1 MAYCFRLPY
10 TYCNGFECWFLWCL
24 NSDGQ
29 QFHQHKQIN
38 NRSPPQIININK
50 TTTTP
55 HINNHSPPQQ
65 PLTTSTTTPHL
76 NNHSPPQQPL
86 TTSTTTP
93 YNHQTQRR
101 SLTCGWFLLNECF
114 FSWWMINVIM
124 KVQGFEP
131 RSGQIKDYKICICG
145 FSAKHAAF
153 KEQEQTR
160 VGS

>member
-55 HINNHSPPQQ
+55 HLNNHSPHQQ
-65 PLTTSTTTPHL
+65 PLPTSNHQHKQNINRSLPQILNINKTTTTPHL

-86 TTSTTTP
+86 PTSTTTLHLN
-93 YNHQTQRR
+93 NHSPPQQPLPTITKHKEDHWHVDG
-101 SLTCGWFLLNECF
+101 SYWMNASSVDGW
-114 FSWWMINVIM
+114 
-124 KVQGFEP
+124 
-131 RSGQIKDYKICICG
+131 
-145 FSAKHAAF
+145 
-153 KEQEQTR
+153 
-160 VGS
+160 